1 MSIDI
6 WNKKGKQFRYGAFLR
21 KKKEEKNAD
30 TQFDIALVMA
40 ISRRMKTNMEKYAL
54 DAAKMCHSGPARP

>member
-1 MSIDI
+1 MVRFS
-6 WNKKGKQFRYGAFLR
+6 A

-40 ISRRMKTNMEKYAL
+40 ISRRIKTNMEKYAL